1 MSTWA
6 GASARVTKRR
16 FMGHLAT
23 VALAS
28 GAALLAAA
36 CGVGGSSGSGGPA
49 APAAAPVKLLY
60 WTQRAPE
67 DRLGN
72 GVKAALDDYIAK
84 YPGKIT
90 IEVGE
95 GGQPLGL
102 DKIKTA
108 IAANTPPDLYGGLY
122 QSPAVEL
129 FTLNAVVDLNTE
141 LKANKDWAK
150 TKGELLPSRMRL

>member
-1 MSTWA
+1 MTTWE
-6 GASARVTKRR
+6 ASPRVTKRR
-16 FMGHLAT
+16 FLEHWAAIALAT
-23 VALAS
+23 
-28 GAALLAAA
+28 GATPLAAA
-36 CGVGGSSGSGGPA
+36 CGVAGSTGSEGTG
-49 APAAAPVKLLY
+49 APAAAPVRLLY
-60 WTQRAPE
+60 RAQRAPD

-72 GVKAALDDYIAK
+72 GVKAALDDYVAK

-129 FTLNAVVDLNTE
+129 F
-141 LKANKDWAK
+141 
-150 TKGELLPSRMRL
+150 